1 MATIRDS
8 ITDYSKT
15 QRIVLLIDL
24 NPLLHL
30 QDPEPFLATLLTSTK
45 ILISFASLSS
55 SLFAFKFFFSSL
67 SPLLSSSKLPFP
79 SLSLSFGQPET
90 TIQSL
95 NTFLLNPSLK
105 SIFSKTSSFSSPRAA
120 NVAASMRQLVHDYA
134 WDTDGKI
141 LDSVC
146 VRSNVVVL
154 FSPIL
159 KSVKCS
165 SEFLDVDV
173 NDECLSDVG
182 LFNDKFR
189 GFFGSVNDAFRRRD
203 IHLSWVDVKCGLDSG
218 DANEIELKSWVF
230 DCGIRDLGWGFCSS
244 DSIVLGSGLVHF
256 GLIYPIIGVS
266 SSSHLSNF
274 NNDYS
279 KAIRAQLNLKILDV
293 SGKPLECK
301 VSDLELVN
309 MEMFSRNTDKDSL
322 IPVEFMDSQIRG
334 CEKNRFWGHFGDRI
348 IKFHVKA
355 VYKYEEGVNFD
366 GLFSDS
372 ILVREFSGESV
383 NDGKENSSEFFADK
397 VLKILA
403 REMGGLLQKK
413 GIPIWQIFLSF
424 LYRRG
429 YWALVSLLNGN
440 GESHMGI
447 LKPFTIFSA
456 LLSIVDD
463 ESCSHSKVNEFGGV
477 DPAPFVMTM
486 DNEICKSNG
495 LAALGEVKRK
505 KKKRHLHLLQDLTW
519 DAFCKAASGNT
530 MIDFEEVYFA
540 TECNSKKLKFLKCWM
555 KQIEKSSSCSL
566 MTGEKAKQH
575 TDIPKEMETRL
586 AELPQDSEQPIPSTA
601 SMGEEAL
608 TSASRIQDD
617 AALDMRSE
625 TSESFFSNLSIKMQ
639 QGLESE
645 GVDLGALAE
654 RLVNSS
660 IYWLYQKQDIENTSE
675 SQTPAVKPD
684 DACSSIAVIELKKLL
699 LREPKDLIAMH
710 KNNDPSTKESNP
722 RPARFTSES
731 IVREYEL
738 QILFRMEILQSEI
751 RSSIEEPVKQK
762 FVRQICL
769 LLEAIQCHLQGGFF
783 GDWSLDNYVQKIIK
797 DRYCDTLG
805 DTVHRIYTK
814 MDLLLFADED
824 ESPNH
829 LLNSE
834 DSNQSWRDETG
845 ENFRV
850 NKSVSLE
857 DESLQ
862 LHEND
867 DENPQ
872 GIRREEHARKVMEAH
887 ERRERAR
894 RFASFTSWVPDLQRV
909 WAPKQPKAMKP
920 KSNWKLPKRKDHKSA
935 SYDKVCETPMTGNKR
950 SCSIESDTDE
960 YVHQDSGSRTCSS
973 VSKALFQDNR

>member
-30 QDPEPFLATLLTSTK
+30 QDPEPFLTTLLTSTK

-90 TIQSL
+90 TIQAL

-105 SIFSKTSSFSSPRAA
+105 SIFSKTSSFSSPRAV

-134 WDTDGKI
+134 WDPDGKI

-146 VRSNVVVL
+146 V
-154 FSPIL
+154 
-159 KSVKCS
+159 
-165 SEFLDVDV
+165 
-173 NDECLSDVG
+173 SDVG

-189 GFFGSVNDAFRRRD
+189 GFFGSVNDAFRSRD

-230 DCGIRDLGWGFCSS
+230 DCGIRDLG
-244 DSIVLGSGLVHF
+244 
-256 GLIYPIIGVS
+256 VS

-279 KAIRAQLNLKILDV
+279 KAIRAQLNLEILDV

-322 IPVEFMDSQIRG
+322 IPVEFMDSQI
-334 CEKNRFWGHFGDRI
+334 WG
-348 IKFHVKA
+348 
-355 VYKYEEGVNFD
+355 Y
-366 GLFSDS
+366 
-372 ILVREFSGESV
+372 
-383 NDGKENSSEFFADK
+383 K

-463 ESCSHSKVNEFGGV
+463 ESCSHSKVNEFGAGV

-486 DNEICKSNG
+486 DNEICKANG

-660 IYWLYQKQDIENTSE
+660 IYWLYQKRDIENTSE
-675 SQTPAVKPD
+675 SQTPAVKPN
-684 DACSSIAVIELKKLL
+684 DACSSIAVIELMKLL

-731 IVREYEL
+731 IVRDGLFGLYYCKTSLMSTRYEL

-783 GDWSLDNYVQKIIK
+783 GDWSLHNYVQKIIK
-797 DRYCDTLG
+797 DRNGFPSIVTLLVTQFTESIRKWTCYCLQ
-805 DTVHRIYTK
+805 
-814 MDLLLFADED
+814 MMD